1 MYNQGWGQKN
11 MQWGGWSPQYP
22 KNGRQPQR
30 RSRDGGGEKGKDKKK
45 DEAVVRSYDASSGSS
60 SQVPSQA
67 VGLEAQFMKEFLDMA
82 KENNMTI
89 PERLQKLIPDG
100 AKDAIREQQKKLN
113 KYRNVVHKVEAK
125 KKAIE
130 VDKEKW
136 HTWLQEM
143 KEAMVKQRTQFE
155 DNQKKLKSELAALE
169 EEERKLR
176 TQDHTVEVEDPR
188 DKEEVEAEELLD
200 TYMMELDEVN
210 NGDTV
215 PGEGVDLGQKDGE
228 LQQALM
234 MMQERM
240 EQQYQEKLVARQ
252 LEIEQQWKRTMTT
265 EVVNLSDGEGPPRNS
280 TMRNALAPFGVQ
292 RTRTSQ
298 VSSPYQRPP
307 LESKDDKEKKDE
319 EKEKQN
325 G

>member
-1 MYNQGWGQKN
+1 

-30 RSRDGGGEKGKDKKK
+30 RSRDGGGEKGKDRKK

-60 SQVPSQA
+60 SQLPSQA
-67 VGLEAQFMKEFLDMA
+67 GGLEAQFMKEFLDMA

-143 KEAMVKQRTQFE
+143 KDAMVKQRTQFE
-155 DNQKKLKSELAALE
+155 DNQKKLRSELAALE

-176 TQDHTVEVEDPR
+176 TQDHTAEVEDPR
-188 DKEEVEAEELLD
+188 DREEVEAEELLD
-200 TYMMELDEVN
+200 AYMTEVDAVN
-210 NGDTV
+210 NGEAV

-240 EQQYQEKLVARQ
+240 EHQYQTKLMARQ
-252 LEIEQQWKRTMTT
+252 LEMEQQWKRTQIT

-280 TMRNALAPFGVQ
+280 TTRNALAPFGVQ

-307 LESKDDKEKKDE
+307 PESKEDKEKKDE
-319 EKEKQN
+319 EKEQEN